1 MESSGPVLSLRLTRA
16 VRDGAARGLRT
27 GAWLVALMVPISFI
41 VAAMRHAGLLE
52 SLARVLT
59 PVMGWLAL
67 PPEAALPLIAGG
79 LVSCY
84 TGIAAMA
91 ALTLTARQVTI
102 LALMILISHN
112 LPVELG
118 VQQRAGSSWPRLLAL
133 RIGCSLV
140 GGLVLGR
147 VLPEGGGHSV
157 AATATAA
164 APSDV
169 WGALGAWAR
178 DAAWLSSKVVV
189 LVTLLMI
196 VQRVI
201 RELGVDVRLS
211 RVLGAP
217 LALLGLSRRTAL
229 LWVVA
234 NILGLAYGAGV
245 LIEETRSGSL
255 SRDESERLN
264 RSVAVCHSLLEDTLL
279 FVAVGAWAFWI
290 TIPRLVL
297 AGGAV
302 WGYRGWQALV
312 RTARD

>member
-1 MESSGPVLSLRLTRA
+1 
-16 VRDGAARGLRT
+16 
-27 GAWLVALMVPISFI
+27 
-41 VAAMRHAGLLE
+41 
-52 SLARVLT
+52 
-59 PVMGWLAL
+59 
-67 PPEAALPLIAGG
+67 
-79 LVSCY
+79 
-84 TGIAAMA
+84 
-91 ALTLTARQVTI
+91 
-102 LALMILISHN
+102 
-112 LPVELG
+112 
-118 VQQRAGSSWPRLLAL
+118 
-133 RIGCSLV
+133 
-140 GGLVLGR
+140 
-147 VLPEGGGHSV
+147 
-157 AATATAA
+157 
-164 APSDV
+164 
-169 WGALGAWAR
+169 
-178 DAAWLSSKVVV
+178 VVV

-255 SRDESERLN
+255 SRAESERLN

-302 WGYRGWQALV
+302 WGYRGWQVLRRGAS
-312 RTARD
+312 A